1 MDNYNLRENFSEQ
14 MKIFE
19 DYKNMV
25 AELHTLVDFIN
36 EKPSKE
42 NA

>member
-14 MKIFE
+14 MKILE
-19 DYKNMV
+19 DYKNIV
-25 AELHTLVDFIN
+25 GELHTLVDVMN

>member
-25 AELHTLVDFIN
+25 SELHTLVDLN
-36 EKPSKE
+36 EKPIKE